1 MAKNQSILIVDDT
14 PTEIHLLIEHLKHE
28 YAIQVATSGQAALAL
43 LEGGYVPDVILLDVV
58 MPDMNGYEVCRRI
71 NQQKNSLQKMD
82 VIFVSAHDTVEEKLA
97 GYEAGGSDYLIKPI
111 APDELTQKVR
121 LALSNREARKR
132 LHEEMESVVVTAMTA
147 LTANTEQEVLV
158 EFYRQCLTDLSPE
171 ALAKLLTHALSRYF
185 LVASV
190 QLRSTQGIVE
200 FGEESGVLP
209 PLESELIHR
218 LKDKGSLVEPNNRVL
233 VNSGPVSILIKNLPE
248 DADKKA
254 RLKTCIA
261 LMAESAANKLRS
273 IDAQT
278 ELASTIELLKP
289 CIHRQAP
296 VFDELLAQQ
305 KQQKAKVM
313 LLVDQLAQRFEADF
327 LALGFSESQEKS
339 LMDIL
344 YESTDALLS
353 NYEKGVQ
360 LDEQLAQMLTELKF
374 YAGV

>member
-1 MAKNQSILIVDDT
+1 MTKNQSILIVDDT

-43 LEGGYVPDVILLDVV
+43 LAGGYVPDVILLDVV

-71 NQQKNSLQKMD
+71 NQQKHGLQKMD

-147 LTANTEQEVLV
+147 LTANTEQEILV

-171 ALAKLLTHALSRYF
+171 ALAKLLIRTLSRYF

-200 FGEESGVLP
+200 LGEESGVLP

-248 DADKKA
+248 DSDKKA

-261 LMAESAANKLRS
+261 SMAESAANKLRS
-273 IDAQT
+273 IDAQA

-289 CIHRQAP
+289 YIHRQMP
-296 VFDELLAQQ
+296 VFDGILAQQ

-344 YESTDALLS
+344 YESTDALLA
-353 NYEKGVQ
+353 NYESGVH
-360 LDEQLAQMLTELKF
+360 LDEQLAQALAELKF